1 MRVSYNW
8 LKELVNLDVSCDKLV
23 EEMSL
28 YSIEIEEYSKLL
40 PASGLVIGEVVDL
53 CKHENSDHLSVCQVN
68 LGSNVSQI
76 VCGAPNVRK
85 GQKVIVAL
93 PGVKLPGGEIKVSVI
108 RGAQSNGMLCSLQE
122 LGLESK
128 YIPEEFSKGIYVL
141 DDDAIVGEDALTYL
155 NLEDHVIELGV
166 TPNRMDLL
174 SMLGVAKDVNAMYGL
189 GLKPLEY
196 ELHEID
202 KEASSQIDVEL
213 QTSICYSY
221 YARVVEDVKI
231 KESPSFIKAR
241 LIASGIRPIN
251 NVVDI
256 TNYVLQLFG
265 QPLHAFDKDEL
276 GNKIIVRRANQNEE
290 TVTLD
295 GNKRILNRSDIVITD
310 NKLGDNEP
318 SRIVCLAG
326 VMGGEN
332 TEVTDKTTNL
342 VLESAVFRPL
352 SIRRTSSRLGLRSE
366 SSIRFERGVDLNQSL
381 EAVNY
386 ACYLLEKYADG
397 KVLKGYVHKGT
408 EHVTDK
414 VITLTKKYVYDYLG
428 VEISIEEMDKIFK
441 GLSFTTEIHG
451 DEITVY
457 VPNRRLDIT
466 IKQDLIEELARIY
479 GYDKLEE
486 TIPSMNNCAEYTKEQ
501 KIRRLISSTLRGA
514 GLNETVTYSLVS
526 ETKANEFKVL
536 YTDTDAP
543 ISLLHPMS
551 EERKVLRRNLVS
563 SLIDVVKY
571 NNARKLENLAI
582 YEIGKHYSYEDEK
595 TTEGW
600 SVAGALQGVQ
610 STNLWSS
617 TSNKVDFYYVK
628 GILELLFNR
637 LNLNVSYKP
646 LSIKCDE
653 LHPGRS
659 AEIIYNNKIIGY
671 VGALHP
677 KYAKMQD
684 LENTYVFEICLDE
697 IFEVQNEITMM
708 KPISKVPAVVRDL
721 AFIMD
726 NNQPIGD
733 IVEAIYRVDK
743 KMIKMVEVFDVY
755 SGDRI
760 EEGKKSVALKVMLE
774 SDDTLTDEV
783 INQKVNKIIKSLE
796 YQFHITLRG

>member
-8 LKELVNLDVSCDKLV
+8 LKELVNLDVSPQKLV

-40 PASGLVIGEVVDL
+40 PTSGLVIGEVVEKA
-53 CKHENSDHLSVCQVN
+53 KHENSDHLSVCQVN
-68 LGSNVSQI
+68 LGSKVSQI
-76 VCGAPNVRK
+76 VCGAPNVEK
-85 GQKVIVAL
+85 GQKVIVAT
-93 PGVKLPGGEIKVSVI
+93 PGTKLPGGEIKVSVI
-108 RGAQSNGMLCSLQE
+108 RGVESSGMLCSLQE
-122 LGLESK
+122 LGFESK
-128 YIPEEFSKGIYVL
+128 YIPEKFSKGIYVL
-141 DDDAIVGEDALTYL
+141 DDEAVVGSDALTYL
-155 NLEDHVIELGV
+155 NMEDMVIELGV

-174 SMLGVAKDVNAMYGL
+174 SMLGVAKDVNAMYNL
-189 GLKPLEY
+189 GVKPLEY
-196 ELHEID
+196 ELHEVE
-202 KEASSQIDVEL
+202 KEASSVIDVEL

-231 KESPSFIKAR
+231 KESPNFIKAR

-276 GNKIIVRRANQNEE
+276 GSKIIVRRAAQNEE

-310 NKLGDNEP
+310 NLNKESEN

-352 SIRRTSSRLGLRSE
+352 SIRKTSSRLGLRSE

-381 EAVNY
+381 EALNY

-397 KVLKGYVHKGT
+397 KVLKGYVHKGI
-408 EHVTDK
+408 EFVPDK
-414 VITLTKKYVYDYLG
+414 EITLTEKYVKDYLG
-428 VEISIEEMDKIFK
+428 VKISLEEMDKIFK
-441 GLSFTTEIHG
+441 GLAFKTKIVDKEI
-451 DEITVY
+451 IVS

-486 TIPSMNNCAEYTKEQ
+486 TIPSMSNCAEYTKEQ
-501 KIRRLISSTLRGA
+501 KIRRTVASTLRGA
-514 GLNETVTYSLVS
+514 GLSETVTYSLVS
-526 ETKANEFKVL
+526 TTKANEFKVL
-536 YTDTDAP
+536 YSDSDKP
-543 ISLLHPMS
+543 IYLLHPMS
-551 EERKVLRRNLVS
+551 EERKVLRRSLVS

-571 NNARKLENLAI
+571 NNARKLDNLAI
-582 YEIGKHYSYEDEK
+582 YEIGKHYYYEGEK
-595 TTEGW
+595 TCEGW
-600 SVAGALQGVQ
+600 SVAGAIEGVQ
-610 STNLWSS
+610 STNLWCSQ
-617 TSNKVDFYYVK
+617 SNKVDFYYVK

-637 LNLNVSYKP
+637 LNINVTYKT
-646 LSIKCDE
+646 LSVKCDE

-659 AEIIYNNKIIGY
+659 AEIVYNNKVIGY
-671 VGALHP
+671 FGELHP
-677 KYAKMQD
+677 KYAKKQD
-684 LENTYVFEICLDE
+684 VENTYVFEINLDE
-697 IFEVQNEITMM
+697 VFLKESEITLM
-708 KPISKVPAVVRDL
+708 KPISKVPAVYRDL

-726 NNQPIGD
+726 ENAQIGD
-733 IVEAIYRVDK
+733 IIEAIYRVDR
-743 KMIKMVEVFDVY
+743 KMIKFVEVFDVY
-755 SGDRI
+755 SGERI
-760 EEGKKSVALKVMLE
+760 ESGKKSVALKIMLE
-774 SDDTLTDEV
+774 ADDTLTDEI
-783 INQKVNKIIKSLE
+783 INQKINKIIKSLE
-796 YQFHITLRG
+796 YQHHVTLRG

>member
-8 LKELVNLDVSCDKLV
+8 LKELVNLDVSAQKLV

-40 PASGLVIGEVVDL
+40 PTSGLVIGEVVEKT
-53 CKHENSDHLSVCQVN
+53 KHENSDHLSVCQVN
-68 LGSNVSQI
+68 LGNEVSQI
-76 VCGAPNVRK
+76 VCGAPNVEK

-108 RGAQSNGMLCSLQE
+108 RGVKSNGMLCSLQE
-122 LGLESK
+122 LGFESK
-128 YIPEEFSKGIYVL
+128 YIPEKFSKGIYVL
-141 DDDAIVGEDALTYL
+141 DNEAVVGSDALTYL
-155 NLEDHVIELGV
+155 NMEDTVIELGV

-189 GLKPLEY
+189 GVKPLEY

-202 KEASSQIDVEL
+202 KEASSEIDVEL

-231 KESPSFIKAR
+231 KELPNFIKAR

-276 GNKIIVRRANQNEE
+276 GSKIIVRRASQNEE

-310 NKLGDNEP
+310 NLNKEGEN

-366 SSIRFERGVDLNQSL
+366 SSVRFERGVDLNQSL
-381 EAVNY
+381 EALNY

-408 EHVTDK
+408 EYVPDK
-414 VITLTKKYVYDYLG
+414 VITLTEKYVKDYLG
-428 VEISIEEMDKIFK
+428 VKISLEEMDKIFK
-441 GLSFTTEIHG
+441 GLAFKTEIV
-451 DEITVY
+451 DKEIKVS

-466 IKQDLIEELARIY
+466 IKQDLVEELARIY

-486 TIPSMNNCAEYTKEQ
+486 TIPSMSNCAEYTKEQ
-501 KIRRLISSTLRGA
+501 KIRRTIASVLRGV

-526 ETKANEFKVL
+526 DTKANEFKVL
-536 YTDTDAP
+536 YQDEDKP
-543 ISLLHPMS
+543 IYLLHPMS
-551 EERKVLRRNLVS
+551 EERKVLRRSLVS
-563 SLIDVVKY
+563 SLVDVVKY

-582 YEIGKHYSYEDEK
+582 YEIGKHYSYEGEK
-595 TTEGW
+595 PSEGW
-600 SVAGALQGVQ
+600 NVAGVIQGIQ
-610 STNLWSS
+610 TTNLWSS
-617 TSNKVDFYYVK
+617 SSNVVDFYYVK

-637 LNLNVSYKP
+637 LNIDVSYKN

-659 AEIIYNNKIIGY
+659 AEIIYHDKVIGY
-671 VGALHP
+671 FGELHP
-677 KYAKMQD
+677 KYAKKND
-684 LENTYVFEICLDE
+684 FENTYVFEVNLDE
-697 IFEVQNEITMM
+697 IFLKESEITMM
-708 KPISKVPAVVRDL
+708 KPISKVPAVYRDL

-726 NNQPIGD
+726 ETQQIGD
-733 IVEAIYRVDK
+733 IIEAIYRVDR
-743 KMIKMVEVFDVY
+743 KMIKFVEVFDVY

-760 EEGKKSVALKVMLE
+760 ESGKKSVALKIMLE
-774 SDDTLTDEV
+774 ADDTLTDEV
-783 INQKVNKIIKSLE
+783 INQKINKIIKSLE
-796 YQFHITLRG
+796 YQYHITLRG